1 MEIQELTG
9 WPDELREQARAL
21 YECSFP
27 TEELRDFDGLFERN
41 PSILVARKGDVL
53 LGFSIFRVLEEAS
66 LGYLWYLCVDQ
77 SARGGGIGRQLY
89 QRTLDSL
96 KNGNGLKGLIFE
108 VERLDSESHP
118 VYGNPIRRVK
128 FYERLGA
135 RLILGY
141 DYRQPPIP
149 PYGEVPLQLM
159 YHPIGGAPSEAELAR
174 IVEDFLRWGQGV
186 EKEVRS
192 RGLRLGCYTD
202 TAGMSAS
209 PQG

>member
-27 TEELRDFDGLFERN
+27 IQELRDFDELFERN
-41 PSILVARKGDVL
+41 PRLLAARDGDLL
-53 LGFSIFRVLEEAS
+53 LGFSIFRILEEAS

-77 SARGGGIGRQLY
+77 SARGRGIGRQLY

-96 KNGNGLKGLIFE
+96 KNGNHLKGLIFE

-118 VYGNPIRRVK
+118 IYGDPIRRVK

-159 YHPIGGAPSEAELAR
+159 YHPIGGTPSEAELAR

-186 EKEVRS
+186 EKEVDP
-192 RGLRLGCYTD
+192 RGLHLG
-202 TAGMSAS
+202 
-209 PQG
+209 

>member
-27 TEELRDFDGLFERN
+27 IEELRDFDGLFERN
-41 PSILVARKGDVL
+41 PSILVARKGDKL
-53 LGFSIFRVLEEAS
+53 LGFSIFRVLKEAS

-77 SARGGGIGRQLY
+77 ATRGQGIGKKLY
-89 QRTLDSL
+89 ERTLDSL
-96 KNGNGLKGLIFE
+96 KNGNDLKGLIFE
-108 VERLDSESHP
+108 VERLDSKSHP
-118 VYGNPIRRVK
+118 VYGDPIRRVR

-149 PYGEVPLQLM
+149 PYDEVPLQLM
-159 YHPIGGAPSEAELAR
+159 YHPIDGLPSAADLAV
-174 IVEDFLRWGQGV
+174 IVRDFLRWGQGV
-186 EKEVRS
+186 ETPVDPA
-192 RGLRLGCYTD
+192 GLSLG
-202 TAGMSAS
+202 
-209 PQG
+209 

>member
-1 MEIQELTG
+1 MEIQELTS
-9 WPDELREQARAL
+9 WPDELMEQARGL

-27 TEELRDFDGLFERN
+27 IEELRKFDGLFERN
-41 PSILVARKGDVL
+41 PGLLVARKGDVL
-53 LGFSIFRVLEEAS
+53 LGFSIFRVLKEAS

-96 KNGNGLKGLIFE
+96 KNVNGLKGLIFE
-108 VERLDSESHP
+108 VERLDSETHP
-118 VYGNPIRRVK
+118 VYGDPIRRVK

-135 RLILGY
+135 RLVLGY

-159 YHPIGGAPSEAELAR
+159 YHPIDGTPSEADLAV
-174 IVEDFLRWGQGV
+174 IVQDFLRWGQGV
-186 EKEVRS
+186 ETPVDAG
-192 RGLRLGCYTD
+192 GLRLG
-202 TAGMSAS
+202 
-209 PQG
+209 

>member
-1 MEIQELTG
+1 MEIEELTN
-9 WPDELREQARAL
+9 WPDELWEQARAL

-27 TEELRDFDGLFERN
+27 IEELRDFDELFDRN
-41 PSILVARKGDVL
+41 PRLLVARKGDAL

-96 KNGNGLKGLIFE
+96 KNGNDLKGLIFE

-135 RLILGY
+135 RLVLGY
-141 DYRQPPIP
+141 DYWQPPIP
-149 PYGEVPLQLM
+149 PHGPVPLQLM
-159 YHPIGGAPSEAELAR
+159 YHPIGGTPSEAELAR

-186 EKEVRS
+186 ETSVDPA
-192 RGLRLGCYTD
+192 GLGLG
-202 TAGMSAS
+202 
-209 PQG
+209 